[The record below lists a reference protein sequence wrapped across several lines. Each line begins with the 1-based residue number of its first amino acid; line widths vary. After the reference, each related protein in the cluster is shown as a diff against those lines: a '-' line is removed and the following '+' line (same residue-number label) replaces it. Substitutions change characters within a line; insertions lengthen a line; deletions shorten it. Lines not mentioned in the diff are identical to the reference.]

1 MIHISLLTGLLVFIS
16 SAHGTTFQ
24 IPPAIQNGSST
35 AQFTSSAFGIDAPKV
50 SPINA
55 SSFDWWYFDV
65 VSNEPTS
72 NLASVVITFFTSSQP
87 AFPLLSPSDSVL
99 SAYIWVTFPN
109 GTLWSGIANGE
120 ENATVTSHGDNTT
133 GVWHGTGFSWVGSK
147 AGYVVTIDAP
157 EVGVTGTIT
166 FPAVAPAHYPCGP
179 AVAGQNMEVGPQIGW
194 ANAVP
199 DAASV
204 VNLSIYGVE
213 LAFEGV
219 GYHDKNWSPVP
230 FLTSLASWYWGHGR
244 VGPYS
249 VVWFDFLDTSG
260 IEHVSAFLS
269 ENGKIVSASCT
280 PGSISVRPTGA
291 GGANA
296 TYPPVISTP
305 DPEGYRIVLA
315 LPPAEGISGGG
326 EGQGTLEIDVAISL
340 QTIRANPEY
349 ARFIGNLSTSTGLT
363 GVALFEQFK
372 VTA

>member
-1 MIHISLLTGLLVFIS
+1 MKHISLLTGLLAFFS
-16 SAHGTTFQ
+16 SARGTVFQ
-24 IPPAIQNGSST
+24 IPPGIQNGSSI
-35 AQFTSSAFGIDAPKV
+35 AQFTSSAVGLDAPKV

-65 VSNEPTS
+65 VSNEPAS
-72 NLASVVITFFTSSQP
+72 DLASVVIIFLTSAQS
-87 AFPLLSPSDSVL
+87 AFLTLSGVSAPDSVL
-99 SAYIWVTFPN
+99 SVIIWVTFPN
-109 GTLWSGIANGE
+109 GTLWSGTANGE
-120 ENATVTSHGDNTT
+120 QNATVTSDGDNTT
-133 GVWHGTGFSWVGSK
+133 GIWHGTGFSWL
-147 AGYVVTIDAP
+147 VTIDAP

-179 AVAGQNMEVGPQIGW
+179 AVAGQNMEIGPQIGW

-204 VNLSIYGVE
+204 VDLSIYGVN

-219 GYHDKNWSPVP
+219 GYHDKNWSPAP
-230 FLTSLASWYWGHGR
+230 ILTSLASWGHGR
-244 VGPYS
+244 IGPYS
-249 VVWFDFLDTSG
+249 LVWFDLLDTSG

-269 ENGKIVSASCT
+269 ENGVILSMSCT
-280 PGSISVRPTGA
+280 PGSITVRPTGP

-315 LPPAEGISGGG
+315 LPPVARVLEGAG
-326 EGQGTLEIDVAISL
+326 EDPGTLEMDVSVRL
-340 QTIRANPEY
+340 QTFEANPEY